1 VISFLMIW
9 MTLICGD
16 LTLRLGRA
24 GQGRAGQ
31 GRADQAMLV
40 VGLGLF
46 GQFRSVRL
54 GLGFSVRLVG
64 TVGLG
69 WLRCCS

>member
-1 VISFLMIW
+1 MISFLMIW

-16 LTLRLGRA
+16 LTLRLS
-24 GQGRAGQ
+24 RAGQ